1 MLQFSEKVASMFPS
15 KINARWTVLNV
26 GFVFLLI
33 MQLGL
38 NVYGQTAPRSKKQK
52 PAAAKAVET
61 QVPDTATAT
70 PTPPPPPPTPEQ
82 MPARPPTV
90 SYQNGQLSI
99 IAPNS
104 TLSDILQAVK
114 TKTGAAIDVPPGA
127 NERVISRFGPGP
139 ARDVLAALLNGTH
152 FNYVMIGSD
161 ANPSSVAQVI
171 LTPRVGGETAP
182 VNQANGA
189 MPNPGVQQYPG
200 QVVQSQPYPGGQPVY
215 QQQPPAAQAE
225 DAPAADSE
233 QDDSAAQQ
241 QDDGSGADQGAPE
254 QANQGADDGQDNNG
268 QPQVKTPEQLL
279 QELQRQQQ
287 IQQQQ
292 QQQQQAQPVP
302 PPAPPQ

>member
-1 MLQFSEKVASMFPS
+1 MVAIALSLS
-15 KINARWTVLNV
+15 A
-26 GFVFLLI
+26 
-33 MQLGL
+33 
-38 NVYGQTAPRSKKQK
+38 QTASTSKKHK
-52 PAAAKAVET
+52 PKAAKAAQAPAPEVAEN
-61 QVPDTATAT
+61 PPA
-70 PTPPPPPPTPEQ
+70 PPPPPTPEQ

-114 TKTGAAIDVPPGA
+114 TKTGAAIDIPAGA

-139 ARDVLAALLNGTH
+139 AREVLAALLNGSH

-161 ANPSSVAQVI
+161 ANPTSVAQVI
-171 LTPRVGGETAP
+171 LTPRVGSESPAP
-182 VNQANGA
+182 TQANGA
-189 MPNPGVQQYPG
+189 MPNPGMPQYPG
-200 QVVQSQPYPGGQPVY
+200 QDMQPQPNPGGQVIY
-215 QQQPPAAQAE
+215 QQPPVVSQGE

-241 QDDGSGADQGAPE
+241 DPNGGDEGGAPE
-254 QANQGADDGQDNNG
+254 QANQDADGQDNNG

-292 QQQQQAQPVP
+292 QQGQPGAPAPVQ

>member
-1 MLQFSEKVASMFPS
+1 MFSSKFQAHWHMLQQIGFAF
-15 KINARWTVLNV
+15 VLILAIAV
-26 GFVFLLI
+26 TAWA
-33 MQLGL
+33 
-38 NVYGQTAPRSKKQK
+38 QTAPMPKKQK
-52 PAAAKAVET
+52 PKATKAAEAPAPEV
-61 QVPDTATAT
+61 VA

-82 MPARPPTV
+82 MPPRPPTV

-99 IAPNS
+99 VAPNS

-114 TKTGAAIDVPPGA
+114 SKTGASIEIPPGA
-127 NERVISRFGPGP
+127 NERVVSRFGPGP
-139 ARDVLAALLNGTH
+139 ARDVLAALLNGSH

-161 ANPSSVAQVI
+161 ANPTSVAQII
-171 LTPRVGGETAP
+171 LTPRAGGETPP

-189 MPNPGVQQYPG
+189 MPNPGMPQYPG
-200 QVVQSQPYPGGQPVY
+200 QVAQPQPYPPGQPGY
-215 QQQPPAAQAE
+215 PQPPVVSQGE

-241 QDDGSGADQGAPE
+241 DNANGTDEGAPE
-254 QANQGADDGQDNNG
+254 QVNQDADGQDSGQDNNG

-292 QQQQQAQPVP
+292 QGQPGA
-302 PPAPPQ
+302 PAPPVQPSAPPQ

>member
-1 MLQFSEKVASMFPS
+1 MLQFSEKVAAMFPS
-15 KINARWTVLNV
+15 KIKTGWQQI
-26 GFVFLLI
+26 GFVLLLI
-33 MQLGL
+33 VGLGL
-38 NVYGQTAPRSKKQK
+38 SVCAQTAPKSKKQK
-52 PAAAKAVET
+52 PKAAKAAEA
-61 QVPDTATAT
+61 QATDAAAAT

-114 TKTGAAIDVPPGA
+114 TKTGAVIDVPAGA

-139 ARDVLAALLNGTH
+139 ARDVLAALLNGSH

-161 ANPSSVAQVI
+161 ANPASVAQVI
-171 LTPRVGGETAP
+171 LTPRVGGETPP

-189 MPNPGVQQYPG
+189 MPNPGMPQYPG
-200 QVVQSQPYPGGQPVY
+200 QVMQPQPYPGGQPGY
-215 QQQPPAAQAE
+215 QQPPVAQTD
-225 DAPAADSE
+225 DAPSPDSE

-241 QDDGSGADQGAPE
+241 DDANGTDQGAPE
-254 QANQGADDGQDNNG
+254 QVNQGADGQDANG
-268 QPQVKTPEQLL
+268 QQGPQVKTPEQLL

-292 QQQQQAQPVP
+292 QQQGQPPP